1 LVSCIKV
8 RIPLKMN
15 RAQSSTEEPTYDKA
29 CQLTFKSWMEYHRHK
44 LATPRRHITCEV
56 CSQDFKTLDA
66 RKRHH
71 DLVRGPLSIP
81 QRAHDRG
88 YD

>member
-1 LVSCIKV
+1 
-8 RIPLKMN
+8 MN
-15 RAQSSTEEPTYDKA
+15 RTQSSTEEPTYDKA

-71 DLVRGPLSIP
+71 DLVGFFFFSTQARLPLTYVAP
-81 QRAHDRG
+81 ADFQH
-88 YD
+88 